1 MSIAGENITGKV
13 TTALNALDRDDVFY
27 YGKQNALKR
36 ISAICGFYEF
46 GDNCKLYIGGSLVGL
61 VFLKGNT
68 NGIGGAV
75 IKILY
80 DNFNMAYLSYGE
92 WEAEFPATFSNLLEI
107 IDFVDNNDI
116 GSFILEC
123 VRKFINEGLITTVR
137 YIGDKQSGN
146 NGLSS
151 GDVIG
156 SYEEAVEAGIQN
168 YLKNII

>member
-1 MSIAGENITGKV
+1 MSIAGEKITSKL
-13 TTALNALDRDDVFY
+13 TSALNSLDREDVFY
-27 YGKQNALKR
+27 YGKQNTLKR
-36 ISAICGFYEF
+36 IAAICGFYEF
-46 GDNCKLYIGGSLVGL
+46 GDNCKVYIGSSLAAL
-61 VFLKGNT
+61 MFLKGNT
-68 NGIGGAV
+68 NDIDTV
-75 IKILY
+75 IKIPY

-137 YIGDKQSGN
+137 YIGDKTSGN

-156 SYEEAVEAGIQN
+156 SYEEAVEASIQN

>member
-1 MSIAGENITGKV
+1 MSIAGEKITSKV

-36 ISAICGFYEF
+36 IAAICRFYEF
-46 GDNCKLYIGGSLVGL
+46 GENCKVYIGGSLVGL

-68 NGIGGAV
+68 NGIDAV
-75 IKILY
+75 IKIPY

-123 VRKFINEGLITTVR
+123 VRKFINEGLITAVR
-137 YIGDKQSGN
+137 YIGGKQRGN

-151 GDVIG
+151 GVVIG